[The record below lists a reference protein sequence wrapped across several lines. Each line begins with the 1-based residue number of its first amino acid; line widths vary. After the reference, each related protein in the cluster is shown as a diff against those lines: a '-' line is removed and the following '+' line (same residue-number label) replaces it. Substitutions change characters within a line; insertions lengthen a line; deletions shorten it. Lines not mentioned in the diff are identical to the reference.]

1 LKIPV
6 TWQNSMILLPF
17 SVYTMRTWCVSTRS
31 SGPEIISILRT
42 VIDERARNSQF
53 LILGSVGPDLIRQSS
68 ESLAG
73 QIAYL
78 DLTPFLIPELE
89 AAQKDDIKW
98 LWLRGESQRS
108 FLAEDLDISFKW
120 WQDFI

>member
-1 LKIPV
+1 MSRRDPA
-6 TWQNSMILLPF
+6 
-17 SVYTMRTWCVSTRS
+17 
-31 SGPEIISILRT
+31 GPEIISILRT

>member
-1 LKIPV
+1 MSRRDPA
-6 TWQNSMILLPF
+6 
-17 SVYTMRTWCVSTRS
+17 
-31 SGPEIISILRT
+31 GPEIISILRT

-98 LWLRGESQRS
+98 LWLRGGSQRS
-108 FLAEDLDISFKW
+108 SLAEDLDISFKW

>member
-1 LKIPV
+1 MSRRDPA
-6 TWQNSMILLPF
+6 
-17 SVYTMRTWCVSTRS
+17 
-31 SGPEIISILRT
+31 GPEIISILRT

-89 AAQKDDIKW
+89 AAQKDNIKW
-98 LWLRGESQRS
+98 LWLRGGSQRS